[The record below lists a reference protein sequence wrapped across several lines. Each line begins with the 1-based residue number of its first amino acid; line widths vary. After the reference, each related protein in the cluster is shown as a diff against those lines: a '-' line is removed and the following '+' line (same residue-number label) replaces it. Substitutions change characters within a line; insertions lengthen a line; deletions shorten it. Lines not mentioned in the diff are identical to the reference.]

1 MVESINSSVGNRKLA
16 DLQSRVTS
24 MEKTIMAIAQSV
36 NQALSEL
43 NDTLAHVQAVL
54 DATTSEVGKD
64 VIQARLDATALAQRR
79 ADVEHVKTKLTELE
93 VNGKIAQTDV
103 VEDGVT
109 VVGREVDK
117 DGNVLPPEYVQFSM
131 DPNAEWYANVK
142 GLLGK
147 GVGARTEIPSDGTFI
162 EVTALYKKLPEQQE
176 SVQAAG

>member
-79 ADVEHVKTKLTELE
+79 ADVEHVKTKLKELE
-93 VNGKIAQTDV
+93 VNG
-103 VEDGVT
+103 
-109 VVGREVDK
+109 
-117 DGNVLPPEYVQFSM
+117 
-131 DPNAEWYANVK
+131 
-142 GLLGK
+142 
-147 GVGARTEIPSDGTFI
+147 
-162 EVTALYKKLPEQQE
+162 
-176 SVQAAG
+176 